1 MKRAFIM
8 VLDSFG
14 IGATEDAER
23 FGDVGADTLGHIAE
37 ACAKGEADNGRKGP
51 LNLPNLTRLGLAKAH
66 EGSTGF
72 IPAGMDGNAEVIGA
86 YAWAHEMSSGKDT
99 PSGHWE
105 IAGVPV
111 LFEWGYFSDHENS
124 FPQELLDKL
133 VERANLPGYLGNCH
147 SSGTVILDQLG
158 EEHMKT
164 GKPIFYTSADSV
176 FQIACHEETFGLDKL
191 YELCEIAR
199 EELTNGGYNIGRVI
213 ARPFIGDKAGNFQ
226 RTGNRHDLAVEPPAP
241 TVLQKLVERANLPG
255 YLGNCHSS
263 GTVILDQLGE
273 EHMKTGKPIFYTS
286 ADSVFQIA
294 CHEETFGLD
303 KLYELCEI
311 AREELTNGGYNI
323 GRVIARPFIGDKAGN
338 FQRTGNRHDLAVEP
352 PAPTVL
358 QKLVDEKH
366 GQVVS
371 VGKIADIY
379 ANCGIT
385 KKVKATGLDALFDAT
400 IKEMKEAGDNT
411 IVFTNF
417 VDFDSS
423 WGHRRDVAGYAAG
436 LELFDRRLPE
446 LMSLLRDDDILIL
459 TADHG
464 CDPTWTGTDHTRE
477 HIPVLVYGPKVKP
490 GSLGHRETFAD
501 IGQTLAKYFGTSDME
516 YGKAMF

>member
-111 LFEWGYFSDHENS
+111 LFDWGYFSSHDNS
-124 FPQELLDKL
+124 FPQELLDRI
-133 VERANLPGYLGNCH
+133 VARAKLPGYLGNCH
-147 SSGTVILDQLG
+147 ASGTQILDELG
-158 EEHMKT
+158 EEHMRT

-176 FQIACHEETFGLDKL
+176 FQIACHEETYGLDNL
-191 YELCEIAR
+191 YDLCKIVR
-199 EELTNGGYNIGRVI
+199 EELDGYNIGRVI
-213 ARPFIGDKAGNFQ
+213 ARPFVGNKPGEFQ
-226 RTGNRHDLAVEPPAP
+226 RTGNRKDLAVEPPSD
-241 TVLQKLVERANLPG
+241 TVLK
-255 YLGNCHSS
+255 
-263 GTVILDQLGE
+263 
-273 EHMKTGKPIFYTS
+273 
-286 ADSVFQIA
+286 
-294 CHEETFGLD
+294 
-303 KLYELCEI
+303 
-311 AREELTNGGYNI
+311 
-323 GRVIARPFIGDKAGN
+323 
-338 FQRTGNRHDLAVEP
+338 
-352 PAPTVL
+352 
-358 QKLVDEKH
+358 KLVDEKNGH
-366 GQVVS
+366 VVS

-379 ANCGIT
+379 AHVGIT
-385 KKVKATGLDALFDAT
+385 KKVKATGIDALFDAT
-400 IKEMKEAGDNT
+400 LEEMKQAGDNT

-423 WGHRRDVAGYAAG
+423 YGHRRDVAGYAAA

-446 LMSLLRDDDILIL
+446 MLSLVGEDDILIL

-464 CDPTWTGTDHTRE
+464 CDPTWQGTDHTRE
-477 HIPVLVYGPKVKP
+477 HIPVLVFGPKVKP
-490 GSLGHRETFAD
+490 GSLGLRETFAD
-501 IGQTLAKYFGTSDME
+501 IGQTLAGYFGTTPMDF
-516 YGKAMF
+516 GKPLF

>member
-14 IGATEDAER
+14 IGATEDADR
-23 FGDVGADTLGHIAE
+23 FGDVGSDTMGHIAE

-51 LNLPNLTRLGLAKAH
+51 LNLPNLTRLGLVKAH
-66 EGSTGF
+66 EGSTGK
-72 IPAGMDGNAEVIGA
+72 IAAGMDGSADVIGA
-86 YAWAHEMSSGKDT
+86 YAWAHE
-99 PSGHWE
+99 
-105 IAGVPV
+105 
-111 LFEWGYFSDHENS
+111 L
-124 FPQELLDKL
+124 
-133 VERANLPGYLGNCH
+133 

-199 EELTNGGYNIGRVI
+199 EELT
-213 ARPFIGDKAGNFQ
+213 
-226 RTGNRHDLAVEPPAP
+226 E
-241 TVLQKLVERANLPG
+241 
-255 YLGNCHSS
+255 
-263 GTVILDQLGE
+263 
-273 EHMKTGKPIFYTS
+273 
-286 ADSVFQIA
+286 
-294 CHEETFGLD
+294 
-303 KLYELCEI
+303 
-311 AREELTNGGYNI
+311 GGYNI

-358 QKLVDEKH
+358 QKLVDEKK

-400 IKEMKEAGDNT
+400 IKEMKEAGDET

-446 LMSLLRDDDILIL
+446 LMELVGEDDILIL

-477 HIPVLVYGPKVKP
+477 HIPVLIYGPKVKP

-501 IGQTLAKYFGTSDME
+501 IGQTLATYFGTSPME
-516 YGKAMF
+516 YGKNML